1 MYVSVRLQD
10 SDKVM
15 RTMGLTFRQAEV
27 ERDENEVVRHRCEL
41 SEVDQ
46 FLMVSSSRSMYRRLT
61 ETKLQIA
68 HRLVKRPVFIT

>member
-1 MYVSVRLQD
+1 MYVSVGLEG

-27 ERDENEVVRHRCEL
+27 KRDENEVVRHRCEL

-46 FLMVSSSRSMYRRLT
+46 FLMVSTSRSMYRRLT